1 MADDDRVGR
10 CIQKNDSD
18 LEDLINDDLVMIRL
32 HTANQNNQEIYECY
46 SNEDFTNLLRRR
58 ARRFFRLWYTNIYVD
73 NSLERH
79 YLEGARVMELYNPRN
94 EDNAAEGAALPEI
107 VSVYSARPVDFAPY
121 IPPAP
126 SSAALERVA
135 ASAAAAAAEEVV
147 DEEVADEGGNVSS
160 QLYSKK
166 SKKKRSQA
174 KHVLPSIENL
184 GKNKSNKLNKP
195 QVIEELQAAIAQK
208 DGVRIRE
215 ILNREGFNN
224 LELEGIILRELL
236 QLTNNSISMNDWDFF
251 LAFIEHE
258 WTPDK
263 VYPLQALLISSIKH
277 NDIDM
282 FRRLLEAGVI
292 DVNNIILRTVEEYNR
307 QHEFFPMYFRLK
319 GDDPNFLYFSSYESE
334 LERQY
339 LRDFFNYVE
348 ASRILSMQNLLR
360 VALLNNQRELFEL
373 LINAGVKDS
382 ENAISLED
390 ALVIGDDFY
399 TTLLFKNNKYSIDVI
414 KNIKTTVAKLKELVA
429 LPPNNPRITS
439 KSQKVQDLLRALR
452 RAILLRRRK

>member
-46 SNEDFTNLLRRR
+46 SNEDFANLLRRR

-79 YLEGARVMELYNPRN
+79 YLEGARVMELYNPRDEN
-94 EDNAAEGAALPEI
+94 NAAEGAALPEI

-147 DEEVADEGGNVSS
+147 DEEDEGENVSI
-160 QLYSKK
+160 QKHSKK
-166 SKKKRSQA
+166 SKKKRPQT
-174 KHVLPSIENL
+174 KHILPSVENL
-184 GKNKSNKLNKP
+184 GTNKSNKLNKP
-195 QVIEELQAAIAQK
+195 QVTEELHAAIAQK
-208 DGVRIRE
+208 DSARIRE
-215 ILNREGFNN
+215 ILNREGFDN
-224 LELEGIILRELL
+224 LELESIILRELL
-236 QLTNNSISMNDWDFF
+236 ELTNNSINMNDWDFF
-251 LAFIEHE
+251 SALIEHE
-258 WTPDK
+258 WSPDK
-263 VYPLQALLISSIKH
+263 VYPLQALLIASIKH

-292 DVNNIILRTVEEYNR
+292 DENNIILRTIEEYNR
-307 QHEFFPMYFRLK
+307 QQEFFPMYFRLR
-319 GDDPNFLYFSSYESE
+319 GDSPNFLYLSSYESE

-348 ASRILSMQNLLR
+348 ASRIPSMQNLLR
-360 VALLNNQRELFEL
+360 VALLNNERELFEL

-382 ENAISLED
+382 ENGISLED

-439 KSQKVQDLLRALR
+439 KSQKVQDLIKALR
-452 RAILLRRRK
+452 RAISLRRRK